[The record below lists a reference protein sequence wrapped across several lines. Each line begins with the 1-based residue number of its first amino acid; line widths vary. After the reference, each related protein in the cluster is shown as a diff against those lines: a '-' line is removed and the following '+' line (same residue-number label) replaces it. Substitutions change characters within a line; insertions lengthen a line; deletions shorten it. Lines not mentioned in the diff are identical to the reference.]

1 MYLYTIYGS
10 ACFKINN
17 NAKITVNY
25 DSEQSEFV
33 LLSDILTEK
42 SDTKV
47 HCWMGW
53 LYVGSV
59 RTRLRLKV
67 NPG

>member
-47 HCWMGW
+47 HCWMG
-53 LYVGSV
+53 
-59 RTRLRLKV
+59 
-67 NPG
+67 